1 MKSARLLCQWN
12 EMNLLSTHRNS
23 HGDHKT
29 SNGAKVFQSF
39 IQFER
44 APKTS
49 KQLVDSYRDRR
60 RERDLARK

>member
-1 MKSARLLCQWN
+1 
-12 EMNLLSTHRNS
+12 MNLLSTHRNS